1 MILPGRR
8 ALTALALL
16 LVLSAAVARSAAQEQ
31 SSGGAMQ
38 GLSLNR
44 DQPVKI
50 ESSSLEVRDKIRQA
64 TFIGDVKLVQG
75 DTTLKCDTLVVFYED
90 TAMAGGKKGQP
101 AGAQAQKS
109 GGGSGGQQIK
119 RAEAKGNVFVTQKDQ
134 TASGDFAVYDAK
146 ANTVTMTGSVVVTQ
160 GAQVMRGERMVA
172 NLATGVTRV
181 EAPKGRQIE
190 LMIQP
195 GAKDT
200 PALPAPA
207 AKAVPAAKDAKAAPA
222 PPKSAPGL
230 PARIN

>member
-1 MILPGRR
+1 MILAGRR
-8 ALTALALL
+8 TLTGVALVLA
-16 LVLSAAVARSAAQEQ
+16 LSAAVAGSAAQEQ

-38 GLSLNR
+38 GLSLKS

-64 TFIGDVKLVQG
+64 TFFGDVKLVQG
-75 DTTLKCDTLVVFYED
+75 ETTLKCDTLVVFYED
-90 TAMAGGKKGQP
+90 TAMAGSKKGQP
-101 AGAQAQKS
+101 AASQAQKS
-109 GGGSGGQQIK
+109 GPGSGQQIK

-146 ANTVTMTGSVVVTQ
+146 ANTVTMTGNVVVTQ

-195 GAKDT
+195 GAKDA

-207 AKAVPAAKDAKAAPA
+207 AKAAPAAKDAKASPA
-222 PPKSAPGL
+222 PPKSAPGQ